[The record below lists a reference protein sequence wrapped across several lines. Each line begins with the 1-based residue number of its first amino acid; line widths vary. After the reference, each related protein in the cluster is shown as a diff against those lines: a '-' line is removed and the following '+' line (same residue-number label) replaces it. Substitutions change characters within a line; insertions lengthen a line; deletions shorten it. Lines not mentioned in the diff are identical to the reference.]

1 MAACIVHYFDI
12 TRCLH
17 HNKIKLKQGL
27 YVFQEH
33 SRNGIF
39 SHDPKLESEHQREIM
54 MNNEQGEFQ
63 WKEIN

>member
-12 TRCLH
+12 TRCLN
-17 HNKIKLKQGL
+17 HNKIIKQGL

-33 SRNGIF
+33 SRNEIF